1 VQTLFYPR
9 PIRAPYVLWDLI
21 MAGSRQDVHLPIF
34 KGGRSGLGSICAS
47 ACPTFSPVC
56 QQRGQKKHF
65 TAFNV
70 ACCGCLSRTA
80 GHSPP
85 SSVGDPQGQ
94 QSSFT
99 MLDEPAFGQERL
111 AISGTNHS
119 PPIILLCQAAC
130 RNSIFG
136 LKSAVSRQQS
146 AAALLW
152 GCKFPISCNEV
163 LHPLL
168 MTLQ

>member
-1 VQTLFYPR
+1 MCKLYS
-9 PIRAPYVLWDLI
+9 IRAPYAPHMSYGDMI

-94 QSSFT
+94 QTVTFHNVGRTGFRPRAPGYFRDNSFSSHHAVVSSGMSKVNIRLEVCGVET
-99 MLDEPAFGQERL
+99 AERCSSAL
-111 AISGTNHS
+111 
-119 PPIILLCQAAC
+119 
-130 RNSIFG
+130 G
-136 LKSAVSRQQS
+136 LQDSDFV
-146 AAALLW
+146 
-152 GCKFPISCNEV
+152 
-163 LHPLL
+163 
-168 MTLQ
+168 